1 MHLVDK
7 QQRPF
12 AAGLP
17 FGGAGK
23 DLAEI
28 GDAVEHGR
36 YRLEGHADLGRE
48 KPGDGRL
55 AGAGRTPE
63 DDRGEIAGRQH
74 AAKPTLRP
82 EKRLLT
88 HHVLK
93 ALRAKQLGKRRR
105 RQAGLGRA
113 VEFKLGHGAILA

>member
-1 MHLVDK
+1 MHLVDE

-48 KPGDGRL
+48 KAGDCRL
-55 AGAGRTPE
+55 AGAGRAPE
-63 DDRGEIAGRQH
+63 DDRGEITGREH

-88 HHVLK
+88 HHVLE
-93 ALRAKQLGKRRR
+93 ALRAKQFGKRRR